1 MERAINRGRRMTNLL
16 KGHEDFIVSHTRKE
30 IMQKFNVNYNY
41 INNFCNRNGIRPI
54 AERGRYFVTDE
65 MKNYLKEHTIK
76 DTAYKFHIGYNW
88 LSIKVREMNIPYK
101 RHRSEV
107 KLSVH
112 SCRRTGEAHDM
123 IKYLSKSFTK
133 ASIARVFGYSA
144 ERIRQICADNEE

>member
-1 MERAINRGRRMTNLL
+1 MTNLL

-41 INNFCNRNGIRPI
+41 INYFCLKNGLKPI
-54 AERGRYFVTDE
+54 AERGRYFVTNE

-76 DTAYKFHIGYNW
+76 DTAYKFHVGYNW
-88 LSIKVREMNIPYK
+88 LSVKVREMNIPCK

>member
-1 MERAINRGRRMTNLL
+1 MTNLL
-16 KGHEDFIVSHTRKE
+16 TGHEDYITSHTRKE

-76 DTAYKFHIGYNW
+76 DTAYKFHVGYNW
-88 LSIKVREMNIPYK
+88 LTIKVREMNLPCK

-107 KLSVH
+107 KLSAH
-112 SCRRTGEAHDM
+112 SCKRTGEAQDM
-123 IKYLSKSFTK
+123 IRYLAKTFTM
-133 ASIARVFGYSA
+133 ASIARVFGYSR
-144 ERIRQICADNEE
+144 ESIRQICADNEEQ

>member
-1 MERAINRGRRMTNLL
+1 MTNLL
-16 KGHEDFIVSHTRKE
+16 TGHEDYIVSHTRKE

-76 DTAYKFHIGYNW
+76 DTAYKFHVGYNW
-88 LSIKVREMNIPYK
+88 LSIKVREMNIPCK
-101 RHRSEV
+101 RYRSEV

-123 IKYLSKSFTK
+123 IKYLSKSFTQ

-144 ERIRQICADNEE
+144 ERIRQICADNEEE

>member
-1 MERAINRGRRMTNLL
+1 MTNLL
-16 KGHEDFIVSHTRKE
+16 TGHEDFIVSHTRKE

-41 INNFCNRNGIRPI
+41 INNFCNRNGVRPI

-76 DTAYKFHIGYNW
+76 ETAYKFHVGYNW
-88 LSIKVREMNIPYK
+88 LSIKVREMNLPCK
-101 RHRSEV
+101 RHRSEI
-107 KLSVH
+107 KLSAH
-112 SCRRTGEAHDM
+112 SCKHTGEAHDM

-144 ERIRQICADNEE
+144 ERIRQICSDNEEE

>member
-1 MERAINRGRRMTNLL
+1 MTNLL
-16 KGHEDFIVSHTRKE
+16 TGHEDYIVSHTRKE

-41 INNFCNRNGIRPI
+41 INNFCNRNGVRPI

-76 DTAYKFHIGYNW
+76 DTAYKFHVGYNW
-88 LSIKVREMNIPYK
+88 LSIKVRKMNIPCK

-107 KLSVH
+107 KLSAH
-112 SCRRTGEAHDM
+112 SCKHTGEAHDM

-144 ERIRQICADNEE
+144 ERIRQICADNEEE

>member
-1 MERAINRGRRMTNLL
+1 MKEVTYKDWLKNPIPRMMWVWDN
-16 KGHEDFIVSHTRKE
+16 KEEDKIKRKVIYFVENKDVSHPVIALSSDGT
-30 IMQKFNVNYNY
+30 ITANYKH
-41 INNFCNRNGIRPI
+41 C
-54 AERGRYFVTDE
+54 AE
-65 MKNYLKEHTIK
+65 
-76 DTAYKFHIGYNW
+76 
-88 LSIKVREMNIPYK
+88 KVREMNIPCK

-112 SCRRTGEAHDM
+112 SCRRTREAHDM

>member
-1 MERAINRGRRMTNLL
+1 
-16 KGHEDFIVSHTRKE
+16 
-30 IMQKFNVNYNY
+30 MQKFNVNYNY

-65 MKNYLKEHTIK
+65 MKNYLKERTIK
-76 DTAYKFHIGYNW
+76 DTAYKFHVGYNW
-88 LSIKVREMNIPYK
+88 LSIKVREMNIPCK